1 MKDRFQSIGRIGIAG
16 LAIGGGA
23 VCTTPES
30 EYIKGTVVSVRT
42 ENDEYRTEVRR
53 EMLSDCPDG
62 TAHLSNACLPKN
74 PYDVTVEVWDAF
86 DNIMTDIIEWS
97 KRVRKGGI
105 VSGHN
110 HKPMRHGDVTTPLNI
125 YVKAHGI
132 PALILM
138 DHKKE
143 ADHHVPNW
151 WFVK

>member
-86 DNIMTDIIEWS
+86 DNIMTLTDGQGKVFDVYVWPRVVRNAQIGQPVRIDPRYGSLTDRNNKETVIS
-97 KRVRKGGI
+97 KVRVEK
-105 VSGHN
+105 
-110 HKPMRHGDVTTPLNI
+110 
-125 YVKAHGI
+125 
-132 PALILM
+132 
-138 DHKKE
+138 
-143 ADHHVPNW
+143 
-151 WFVK
+151 